1 MQYFQ
6 SYDTHHITI
15 PTKLISKRQV
25 LYGIITL
32 ANKCTTSKLSCS
44 ALQPFKTTS
53 TEPWL
58 NVSAQLTIRVYL
70 TEVARPHSQGGF
82 CD

>member
-1 MQYFQ
+1 MRKPCRSVKLWDEGEAPLAQQ
-6 SYDTHHITI
+6 TTMRDDTT
-15 PTKLISKRQV
+15 TK
-25 LYGIITL
+25 
-32 ANKCTTSKLSCS
+32 
-44 ALQPFKTTS
+44 
-53 TEPWL
+53 PWL